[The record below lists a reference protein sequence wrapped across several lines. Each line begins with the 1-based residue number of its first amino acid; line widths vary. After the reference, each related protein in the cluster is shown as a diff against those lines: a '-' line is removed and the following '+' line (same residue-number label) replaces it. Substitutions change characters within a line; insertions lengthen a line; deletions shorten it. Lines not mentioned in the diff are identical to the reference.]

1 MSIKIEVQ
9 NLPEELRRK
18 GLEEKLA
25 EICQKNDIV
34 FMAIF
39 GSFVRGEQNRKSDID
54 IAIEFERNSEKSLL
68 DLVRIE
74 NELRRVFKRKVD
86 LGIFSSLNPYIVED
100 VKKEMRVMSMKRD
113 KAYLKHILEAISN
126 IEKFVEGL
134 TKEGFFEN
142 VEKQYAVLRGLEIIG
157 EATKNLSRELRARYR
172 EVPWKDIAGMR
183 DKLIHEYFGVN
194 LELAWVTIKNKL
206 PELKNQILKIL
217 KEIEE
222 TKG

>member
-1 MSIKIEVQ
+1 
-9 NLPEELRRK
+9 LPEELRRE

-54 IAIEFERNSEKSLL
+54 IAIEFERNSGKSLL

-100 VKKEMRVMSMKRD
+100 VKKEMRVVYEKR
-113 KAYLKHILEAISN
+113 
-126 IEKFVEGL
+126 
-134 TKEGFFEN
+134 
-142 VEKQYAVLRGLEIIG
+142 
-157 EATKNLSRELRARYR
+157 
-172 EVPWKDIAGMR
+172 
-183 DKLIHEYFGVN
+183 
-194 LELAWVTIKNKL
+194 
-206 PELKNQILKIL
+206 
-217 KEIEE
+217 
-222 TKG
+222 